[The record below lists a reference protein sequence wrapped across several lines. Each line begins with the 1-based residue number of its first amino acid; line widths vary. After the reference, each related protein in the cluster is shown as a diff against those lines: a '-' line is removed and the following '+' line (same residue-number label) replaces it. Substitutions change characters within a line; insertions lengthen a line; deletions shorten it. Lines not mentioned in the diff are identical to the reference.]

1 MSKISAVI
9 IYYSSKK
16 REDAGIKRYDGPKAF
31 MEYPNT
37 VDEIYDN
44 INDYNPSRSCNMLIV
59 NRKCQFIVNE
69 LFIRC
74 KKLHISLALITQ
86 SCIHPHIILCQMPT
100 D

>member
-1 MSKISAVI
+1 MSKIWAVI

-31 MEYPNT
+31 MEYSNT

-44 INDYNPSRSCNMLIV
+44 FNDYNPSRSCNMLTV

-69 LFIRC
+69 LFVRC
-74 KKLHISLALITQ
+74 KKLHISLTLITQ
-86 SCIHPHIILCQMPT
+86 SCIHPHNILCQMPT